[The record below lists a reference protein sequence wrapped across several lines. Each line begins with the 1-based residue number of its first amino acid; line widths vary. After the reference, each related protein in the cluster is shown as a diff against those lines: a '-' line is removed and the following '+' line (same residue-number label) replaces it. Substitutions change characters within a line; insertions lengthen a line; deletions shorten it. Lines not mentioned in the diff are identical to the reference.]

1 MMTQQQIFKE
11 IALLSISEQLEIV
24 DAVKRKSLRLKK
36 NNSSEPDEFQRK
48 LSVEERIAI
57 AKNLSGCLKPDAGY
71 VPMTKEEEREIIEE
85 YLAEKYA

>member
-11 IALLSISEQLEIV
+11 MALLPLSEQLEIV
-24 DAVKRKSLRLKK
+24 EAVKRKSLRVKK
-36 NNSSEPDEFQRK
+36 NGLSEPDEFQRK

>member
-11 IALLSISEQLEIV
+11 IALLPLTEQLELV
-24 DAVKRKSLRLKK
+24 EAVKRKSLRLNK
-36 NNSSEPDEFQRK
+36 NVSSEPDEFQRK

-71 VPMTKEEEREIIEE
+71 IPMTKEEEREIIEE

>member
-11 IALLSISEQLEIV
+11 IALLPISEQLEII
-24 DAVKRKSLRLKK
+24 DAVKRKSLHLKK
-36 NNSSEPDEFQRK
+36 NRSSEPDEFQRK

-57 AKNLSGCLKPDAGY
+57 AQNLSGCLKPDAGY